1 MRPGSPRWEAGRGY
15 GDRVSQTRPTGG
27 PSLAPAAATALLAD
41 TGKRGSIV
49 VVRGPRGAGLSSALA
64 RMATDLNR
72 TGRIE
77 IRSVRAVP
85 WETTSP
91 GGMLAQVGPTDARA
105 PGYVATVIVLD
116 DAHHADPESLR
127 DLATR
132 VRRHRDGG
140 MSLLCGV
147 HRGDDGSSA
156 SHDVLTRAADVEVA
170 LSRLSVQDVADM
182 AAARGITLSHTA
194 AQQLTR
200 HAAGR
205 PGIVAA
211 LLGEMPTDTWR
222 TPRPALPAPAADRRR
237 VRDVLAAG
245 GESLRAVV
253 TAAAILGDRA
263 ALPTVCA
270 VAAVDDPWPALEE
283 ARRADLLSVVRAA
296 TAVTVEIGDP
306 VVRAAILA
314 TVGETE
320 RARLH
325 RVAAE
330 AVEDP
335 ADALAHLVDAH
346 AVPDP
351 AVCDRLDAV
360 AAERAQRG
368 EWSTAARLYALS
380 SRSSVDPAER
390 DARLVRAVDAAIGAG
405 DVPTAA
411 GWSAQIESFR
421 DTPAKNAV
429 LGYLAILRGRPQDAE
444 ARLHR
449 AWTSVRQK
457 HDPRTAATICHREV
471 LHNLARCR
479 GADLVTWADRAV
491 ELVGEH
497 DATAVEART
506 IRGLGLGATGRT
518 TEALASYAE
527 LLTHVDSGAMGQ
539 RVQMGAGWL
548 HLATDRPD
556 TARAEL
562 ESALPTDF
570 LGGSTRIS
578 LWAHGWL
585 ARCHLA
591 TGDWDAALRIAG
603 AGLDLAERSGSDL
616 VVPLLRWTVTQIH
629 ALRGDWDAADESARA
644 GDAGVRDYEIM
655 RVPALLARAAVAEA
669 RADYA
674 AVLRILMPLTEEWA
688 RGDVS
693 EPGFWPWPDVFAN
706 ALVVEGRLDE
716 ADAFLRAHE
725 ERVRLRGH
733 RSAGARLAYA
743 RGRLLGARGDLDAAR
758 ASFDSAVAALADL
771 PLVYDR
777 ARVQFAYGQTL
788 RRAGKRREADVVISA
803 ARDAYLALGANTY
816 VARCERELKAGG
828 MRAVLKDRPHD
839 ALTPQEDA
847 VASLVATGMTNREV
861 AAELFLS
868 VKTVQFHLTRVY
880 AKLGIRSRAEL
891 AARSTGSE

>member
-1 MRPGSPRWEAGRGY
+1 M
-15 GDRVSQTRPTGG
+15 T
-27 PSLAPAAATALLAD
+27 TA
-41 TGKRGSIV
+41 
-49 VVRGPRGAGLSSALA
+49 
-64 RMATDLNR
+64 
-72 TGRIE
+72 
-77 IRSVRAVP
+77 IR
-85 WETTSP
+85 
-91 GGMLAQVGPTDARA
+91 
-105 PGYVATVIVLD
+105 
-116 DAHHADPESLR
+116 H
-127 DLATR
+127 
-132 VRRHRDGG
+132 HRDGAVS
-140 MSLLCGV
+140 MVCGV
-147 HRGDDGSSA
+147 HSGDGGSSA
-156 SHDVLTRAADVEVA
+156 SHDVLARSADVEVA
-170 LSRLSVQDVADM
+170 LSRASVQDVADM
-182 AAARGITLSHTA
+182 AAERGITLSHRA
-194 AQQLTR
+194 AQHLTR
-200 HAAGR
+200 HASGR
-205 PGIVAA
+205 PGVVAA
-211 LLGEMPTDTWR
+211 LLDELPPDAWR
-222 TPRPALPAPAADRRR
+222 INRPVLPAPAADRRR
-237 VRDVLAAG
+237 VRDAVSDG
-245 GESLRAVV
+245 GASVRALV
-253 TAAAILGDRA
+253 TAAAVLGDRTP
-263 ALPTVCA
+263 LPTVCA
-270 VAAVDDPWPALEE
+270 VAALDDPWSALDAAE
-283 ARRADLLSVVRAA
+283 RADLLAVNRSA
-296 TAVTVEIGDP
+296 TAVTVDTTDA

-314 TVGETE
+314 MLGEDE

-325 RVAAE
+325 RVAATT
-330 AVEDP
+330 VEDR
-335 ADALAHLVDAH
+335 ADALAHLVESR

-351 AVCDRLDAV
+351 AVSDRLDEV
-360 AAERAQRG
+360 AAERATRG
-368 EWSTAARLYALS
+368 EWATAARLYALS
-380 SRSSVDPAER
+380 SRASTDAAER

-411 GWSAQIESFR
+411 GWSAEIESFR

-491 ELVGEH
+491 DLVGAT

-506 IRGLGLGATGRT
+506 IRGLGLGSTGRT
-518 TEALASYAE
+518 AEALASYDD
-527 LLTHVDSGAMGQ
+527 LLAHVESGAMGQ

-556 TARAEL
+556 AARAEL

-585 ARCHLA
+585 ARCHVA
-591 TGDWDAALRIAG
+591 TGDWNAALRVAA
-603 AGLDLAERSGSDL
+603 AGLDLADRSGSDL
-616 VVPLLRWTVTQIH
+616 IVPLLRWTVTQVH

-674 AVLRILMPLTEEWA
+674 AVLRILAPLTEDWA
-688 RGDVS
+688 RGDIS

-758 ASFDSAVAALADL
+758 DSFESAVTALADL

-847 VASLVATGMTNREV
+847 VASLVATGMSNREV

-891 AARSTGSE
+891 AARSAGSE

>member
-1 MRPGSPRWEAGRGY
+1 MRPGSPRWEGRHGY
-15 GDRVSQTRPTGG
+15 GDRVSPTRPTGG
-27 PSLAPAAATALLAD
+27 RDDAIALLAG
-41 TGKRGSIV
+41 TAERGYVV
-49 VVRGPRGAGLSSALA
+49 VVRGPRGAGLSTALA
-64 RMATDLNR
+64 RVAADLAR
-72 TGRIE
+72 TGDVE

-91 GGMLAQVGPTDARA
+91 GGVLAQLGPADPGAPDA
-105 PGYVATVIVLD
+105 VATVMVID
-116 DAHHADPESLR
+116 DAHHADPASLR
-127 DLATR
+127 DLTTR

-140 MSLLCGV
+140 LSLLCGV
-147 HRGDDGSSA
+147 HAGDHGSSA

-170 LSRLSVQDVADM
+170 LPRLSVQDVAGM

-194 AQQLTR
+194 AQHLTR
-200 HAAGR
+200 HADGR

-211 LLGEMPTDTWR
+211 LLAELPSDTWR

-237 VRDVLAAG
+237 VRDALAAG
-245 GESLRAVV
+245 GDSVRAVV
-253 TAAAILGDRA
+253 TAAAILGERA
-263 ALPTVCA
+263 ALRTVCA
-270 VAAVDDPWPALEE
+270 VAAVEDPWPALEE

-306 VVRAAILA
+306 VARAAILA
-314 TVGETE
+314 TLGETE

-330 AVEDP
+330 TVEDP
-335 ADALAHLVDAH
+335 ADALAHLVDSR

-351 AVCDRLDAV
+351 AVSDRLDAV
-360 AAERAQRG
+360 AAERARRG
-368 EWSTAARLYALS
+368 EWATAARLYALS
-380 SRSSVDPAER
+380 SRSSVDPADR

-444 ARLHR
+444 VRLHR
-449 AWTSVRQK
+449 AWTSVRRK

-491 ELVGEH
+491 DLVGAD

-506 IRGLGLGATGRT
+506 IRGLGLGSTGRT
-518 TEALASYAE
+518 AEALASYDD
-527 LLTHVDSGAMGQ
+527 LLAHVESGAMGQ

-556 TARAEL
+556 AARAEL

-578 LWAHGWL
+578 LWAHAWL
-585 ARCHLA
+585 ARCHVA
-591 TGDWDAALRIAG
+591 TGDWDAALRVAA
-603 AGLDLAERSGSDL
+603 AGLDLADRSGSDL
-616 VVPLLRWTVTQIH
+616 IVPLLRWTVTQVH
-629 ALRGDWDAADESARA
+629 ALRGDWEAADESARA

-674 AVLRILMPLTEEWA
+674 AVLRILAPLTEDWA
-688 RGDVS
+688 RGDIS

-758 ASFDSAVAALADL
+758 ASFESAVGALADL

-891 AARSTGSE
+891 AARSAGGE